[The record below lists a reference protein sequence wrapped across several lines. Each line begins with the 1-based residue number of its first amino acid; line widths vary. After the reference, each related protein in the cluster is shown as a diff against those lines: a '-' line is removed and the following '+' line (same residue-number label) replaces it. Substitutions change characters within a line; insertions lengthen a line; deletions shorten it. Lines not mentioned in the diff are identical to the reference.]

1 VLLANGIEKRHDLP
15 KDAGAL
21 NHSIGH
27 RSHLRWK
34 LADSAPLNAFGGV
47 LDEIGRIVEVVGEG
61 KDVFAV
67 DRCIEG
73 AVGSNEY
80 FLGEFI
86 GLKFQ

>member
-1 VLLANGIEKRHDLP
+1 
-15 KDAGAL
+15 
-21 NHSIGH
+21 
-27 RSHLRWK
+27 
-34 LADSAPLNAFGGV
+34 
-47 LDEIGRIVEVVGEG
+47 VGEG